1 MLEELYRWI
10 LNISVY
16 LIVTAAV
23 MHAIPGKEYEKY
35 VRFFSGQ
42 VLILLL
48 FTPLLKLTGKE
59 NGFRNA
65 YLSNEDELDRAAIEE
80 AEEWFEDESFLEFL
94 PEEYTGGQRAYD
106 GEEGQEERIEVEEI
120 RIGE

>member
-1 MLEELYRWI
+1 MLEEIYSWI
-10 LNISVY
+10 QNISVY

-35 VRFFSGQ
+35 VRFFSGL

-59 NGFRNA
+59 TDFQSA
-65 YLSNEDELDRAAIEE
+65 YQSNEYELDREAVKE

-94 PEEYTGGQRAYD
+94 PEEYTGGQQAYD
-106 GEEGQEERIEVEEI
+106 GEEGQEGGIEVEEI

>member
-35 VRFFSGQ
+35 VRFFSGL